1 MDGVVHFFQSI
12 PYDQLVIQ
20 TMNGIVTGMILALVA
35 SGLTLIFGIMDVV
48 NFAHG
53 ELFML
58 GAYIGVIVVTA
69 TGSFWLALILAALVV
84 AILGA
89 AMQIVTLRPLIGRD
103 PLTTILA
110 TFGISLILQNYVLW
124 QFGPVSRKI
133 SEPITAHFNLFYLE
147 YPWYRLL
154 IAALSALIIGAFWL
168 FLKYGKYGIWI
179 RATTQDRVMAQAMGI
194 PVPWVYT
201 GVFAIGAGLAA
212 ASGVL
217 FAPMAGVSHTM
228 GLDWVLKAF
237 IVVVVGGMGNLG
249 GSIAAA
255 IFISLLESLCLG
267 LGEPLAGGDRLIRR
281 ADPHASVPSHRSVC
295 ADTEM
300 TTAPLD
306 KMRPLSKAGLSH
318 TAIYWIGF
326 CVVMALLIVAPLV
339 LPEFW
344 RRFLTEVLIWGLLAM
359 SSDLLI
365 GYTGMISFGHSAFFG
380 LGMYGAAAALLLVSP
395 PNLWLAIL
403 FGLIGAAIV
412 ALFVAYFSTRLR
424 DIYFAITTLIFS
436 QIFYVIIFTWTAVTG
451 GENGLIFTRPHFSIP
466 FIVDVRFTSS
476 IMHWFVLAVVTASYL
491 ILRRVTQSPFGM
503 VLQSIRENEART
515 RAIGYPVERYKI
527 VSVMLSGLFAGLAG
541 VLYAI
546 QNEFAAPDFVY
557 FITSGDTVIFNVMG
571 GIGTLVGP
579 IVGAG
584 LFQLLRELMS
594 RIFGDQFPYLVPL
607 GFIFIAMIIFLP
619 QGLLGFARRWL
630 NR

>member
-1 MDGVVHFFQSI
+1 MDAAVQFFQSI

-69 TGSFWLALILAALVV
+69 TGSFWLALVLAALVV
-84 AILGA
+84 ASLGA
-89 AMQIVTLRPLIGRD
+89 AMQIATLRPLIGRD

-255 IFISLLESLCLG
+255 IFISLLESY
-267 LGEPLAGGDRLIRR
+267 
-281 ADPHASVPSHRSVC
+281 ASIWVNPSQAV
-295 ADTEM
+295 
-300 TTAPLD
+300 
-306 KMRPLSKAGLSH
+306 
-318 TAIYWIGF
+318 
-326 CVVMALLIVAPLV
+326 IVSFV
-339 LPEFW
+339 
-344 RRFLTEVLIWGLLAM
+344 VLILTLLFRP
-359 SSDLLI
+359 
-365 GYTGMISFGHSAFFG
+365 TG
-380 LGMYGAAAALLLVSP
+380 
-395 PNLWLAIL
+395 
-403 FGLIGAAIV
+403 
-412 ALFVAYFSTRLR
+412 LFVPT
-424 DIYFAITTLIFS
+424 
-436 QIFYVIIFTWTAVTG
+436 
-451 GENGLIFTRPHFSIP
+451 P
-466 FIVDVRFTSS
+466 
-476 IMHWFVLAVVTASYL
+476 
-491 ILRRVTQSPFGM
+491 
-503 VLQSIRENEART
+503 
-515 RAIGYPVERYKI
+515 K
-527 VSVMLSGLFAGLAG
+527 
-541 VLYAI
+541 
-546 QNEFAAPDFVY
+546 
-557 FITSGDTVIFNVMG
+557 
-571 GIGTLVGP
+571 
-579 IVGAG
+579 
-584 LFQLLRELMS
+584 
-594 RIFGDQFPYLVPL
+594 
-607 GFIFIAMIIFLP
+607 
-619 QGLLGFARRWL
+619 
-630 NR
+630 